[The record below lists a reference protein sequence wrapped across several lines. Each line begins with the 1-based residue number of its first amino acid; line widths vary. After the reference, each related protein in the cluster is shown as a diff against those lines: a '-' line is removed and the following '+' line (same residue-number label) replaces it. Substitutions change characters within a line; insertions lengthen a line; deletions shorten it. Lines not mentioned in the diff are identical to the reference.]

1 ELQDEGEKK
10 QHALW
15 WLREQNARQEQRQ
28 HALAIEQAQTAV
40 EAAMADMRSTE
51 ARLEALR
58 QAQLDQTD
66 AVQKAQA
73 QLYQH
78 ATAVNK
84 IEAEIHHAKTAQQR
98 LEQRQQ
104 QLQAQ
109 QLEWQQLRTD
119 SSHELELKQDE
130 LEEFALRNEEAL
142 GR

>member
-1 ELQDEGEKK
+1 LEDILQELEQQLARLEVQAEIARQYRDLQDEGEKK

-84 IEAEIHHAKTAQQR
+84 IEAEIHHAKTA
-98 LEQRQQ
+98 
-104 QLQAQ
+104 
-109 QLEWQQLRTD
+109 
-119 SSHELELKQDE
+119 
-130 LEEFALRNEEAL
+130 
-142 GR
+142 